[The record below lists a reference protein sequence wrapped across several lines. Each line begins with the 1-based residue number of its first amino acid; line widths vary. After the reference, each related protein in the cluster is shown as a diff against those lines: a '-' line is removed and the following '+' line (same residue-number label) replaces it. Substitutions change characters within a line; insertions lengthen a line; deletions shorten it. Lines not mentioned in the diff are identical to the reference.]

1 MTTRLGTETTMNKPV
16 KEVGE
21 KDVRNE
27 KKKDRALRGKE
38 HGVSEE
44 EEVQWRQG
52 DNESQK
58 AKKRVEG
65 DLVKGVDGNQL

>member
-1 MTTRLGTETTMNKPV
+1 MK
-16 KEVGE
+16 K
-21 KDVRNE
+21 

-58 AKKRVEG
+58 AKKGVEG
-65 DLVKGVDGNQL
+65 DLVKGVDRNQL